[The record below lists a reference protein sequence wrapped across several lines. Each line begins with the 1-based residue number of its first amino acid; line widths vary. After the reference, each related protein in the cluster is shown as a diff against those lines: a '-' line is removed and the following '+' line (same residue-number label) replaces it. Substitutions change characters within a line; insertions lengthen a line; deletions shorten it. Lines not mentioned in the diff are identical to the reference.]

1 MTLWPH
7 SESACGRR
15 AGHAPFPA
23 DDPTR
28 FADAAY
34 RAPNRSD
41 APLPPL
47 LTEVVH
53 GLLTVDPA
61 RRLSARDALARLR
74 DGGGERRLQ
83 AEVHDLRE
91 RNARLQA
98 QLDEAAADARRQVVA
113 QARKSLPT
121 RCTARFVLAAHA
133 KRPASTRTQARDNM
147 LHCQE
152 HGMCSTH
159 ALCG

>member
-1 MTLWPH
+1 MPRLGSPCASSMTCRPVPAPCHNVMWPH
-7 SESACGRR
+7 SESACVST
-15 AGHAPFPA
+15 GHAPFPG

-74 DGGGERRLQ
+74 NGGGERRLQ

-98 QLDEAAADARRQVVA
+98 RLDEAAADARRQVVA
-113 QARKSLPT
+113 KARKSLPT
-121 RCTARFVLAAHA
+121 RCTALKYIYKKVVCPYVL
-133 KRPASTRTQARDNM
+133 
-147 LHCQE
+147 
-152 HGMCSTH
+152 
-159 ALCG
+159 